1 MTGLMLKFA
10 YQYTDENRKKL
21 KEFTD
26 MQSLSQYLVRQ
37 NLVEQFATF
46 GDKNGLKR
54 RNLMINRSRALLERF
69 INARIIY
76 NILDE
81 SALTE
86 YLNQFDPV
94 IDKTIGV
101 FERGEA
107 FPKKPEPEA
116 NASVS
121 SKQKK
126 SSSQRK

>member
-1 MTGLMLKFA
+1 
-10 YQYTDENRKKL
+10 
-21 KEFTD
+21 
-26 MQSLSQYLVRQ
+26 
-37 NLVEQFATF
+37 
-46 GDKNGLKR
+46 
-54 RNLMINRSRALLERF
+54 MINRSRALLERF

-101 FERGEA
+101 FEKGEA
-107 FPKKPEPEA
+107 FPKKPEPET
-116 NASVS
+116 NASDS

-126 SSSQRK
+126 SSAQKKK